1 MLSKLDIDIQKVEGR
16 LSEIKIK
23 QRKASFMWMIYSL
36 VIWILCAL
44 YLFYQFIN
52 DDSTTQDI
60 ALAVTPVVL
69 MPVG

>member
-16 LSEIKIK
+16 LSEVKIK

>member
-1 MLSKLDIDIQKVEGR
+1 LSKLDIDIQKVEGR

-23 QRKASFMWMIYSL
+23 QRKASFMWIIYSL
-36 VIWILCAL
+36 IIWILCAL

-52 DDSTTQDI
+52 GDSTTQDI